1 VILDSFAKD
10 SCAFFDW
17 PRTSVLADASLRQYY
32 AFVMI
37 SGIHA
42 LIYAKNTDKARAFF
56 HDVLE
61 FKSVDAGHGWLIFAL
76 PPAELGIHPAE
87 KGKDPSH
94 ELYLMC
100 DDLKATL
107 AKLKKKG
114 VKCGAVKDAGWGV
127 LSSVNVPGAGKIALY
142 QPRHP
147 TALG

>member
-1 VILDSFAKD
+1 MEGRLPACVSEERLQSKRLA
-10 SCAFFDW
+10 SAAFE
-17 PRTSVLADASLRQYY
+17 RYY
-32 AFVMI
+32 ALVMI

-42 LIYAKNTDKARAFF
+42 LIYAKNAEKARAFF
-56 HDVLE
+56 RDVLE

-76 PPAELGIHPAE
+76 PPAELAIHPAE

-94 ELYLMC
+94 ELFLMC

-114 VKCGAVKDAGWGV
+114 VKCGAVKEAGWGV
-127 LSSVNVPGAGKIALY
+127 LSSVNIPGAGKMALY